1 QQWSDSNRDDVLK
14 AGCKNSEKML
24 KSPPEQAAD
33 LARRRS
39 EAMQATGE
47 KTYCFA
53 GFTLDLR
60 RGSLRSGNAEIELR
74 PKSFLL
80 LRYLVENSGR
90 LVSRDELMKALWPD
104 VVATDESVTR
114 CVSDVRMALGDS
126 AQRIIK
132 TQSKRG
138 YVLTASVFE
147 PEAPSPSDTATT
159 SSDLRSG
166 GERPAERRQ
175 LTVLSCK
182 IVGLTGL
189 SARLDPEDFRVVTA
203 DCHRYCAEILRR
215 HGGYL
220 ARYQSD
226 GVVAY
231 FASPQAAEHAAENA
245 VRAGLALVPS
255 AATLAA
261 TCGAAAELRIGI
273 ATGLVVI
280 GAEPATGEIKEP
292 TAVGETPDL
301 AGRLQNA
308 AKAGGVV
315 VAQTTRRLVGG
326 LFDYH
331 DLGHLPAE
339 GLAEPMR
346 AWQVIGPSSIESRF
360 QALRAGTTPLVGR
373 EEELEL
379 LLRRWRQAQAGDGSV
394 VLVSGE
400 PGIGKS
406 RIALALMERLSDEPH
421 SRLRSFCSPHHQDT
435 ALYPTITQ
443 LERAAGFRRDDTNEQ
458 RLDKLE
464 AVLAQAT
471 NGDAVPLL
479 AALLSLPTDG
489 RYPPLNLTPQ
499 KRKERTLKALLAQME
514 GLAARQP
521 LLMVVE
527 DAHWIDP
534 TSLELLELTVERVP
548 SLPVLL
554 IITFRPEFTPPW
566 VGRPQ
571 VTLLS
576 LSRLSRRQG
585 TE

>member
-1 QQWSDSNRDDVLK
+1 
-14 AGCKNSEKML
+14 
-24 KSPPEQAAD
+24 
-33 LARRRS
+33 
-39 EAMQATGE
+39 MQAIGD

-53 GFTLDLR
+53 GFTLDLQR
-60 RGSLRSGNAEIELR
+60 SSLRSGNAEIELR

-104 VVATDESVTR
+104 VIVTDESVTR

-132 TQSKRG
+132 TLSKRG

-147 PEAPSPSDTATT
+147 PGAPSPSDAATRAVAT
-159 SSDLRSG
+159 SSDLRSASP

-189 SARLDPEDFRVVTA
+189 SARLDPEDLRVVTA
-203 DCHRYCAEILRR
+203 DCHRYCAEILHR

-220 ARYQSD
+220 ARYHSD

-231 FASPQAAEHAAENA
+231 FGYPQAAEHDAENA
-245 VRAGLALVPS
+245 VRAGLALVTS

-280 GAEPATGEIKEP
+280 GEEPATGEAKEP

-315 VAQTTRRLVGG
+315 VAETTRRLVGG

-339 GLAEPMR
+339 GSAEPMR

-360 QALRAGTTPLVGR
+360 EALRAGTTPLVGR

-471 NGDAVPLL
+471 NGEAVPLL

-554 IITFRPEFTPPW
+554 IITFRPE
-566 VGRPQ
+566 
-571 VTLLS
+571 
-576 LSRLSRRQG
+576 SRRPG
-585 TE
+585 SVGHR

>member
-1 QQWSDSNRDDVLK
+1 
-14 AGCKNSEKML
+14 ML
-24 KSPPEQAAD
+24 KSSPEQAAD
-33 LARRRS
+33 LARRKG
-39 EAMQATGE
+39 EAMQAIGE

-60 RGSLRSGNAEIELR
+60 RGSLRSDNAEIELR

-90 LVSRDELMKALWPD
+90 LVSRDELIKALWPD
-104 VVATDESVTR
+104 VIVTDESVTR

-132 TQSKRG
+132 TLSKRG

-147 PEAPSPSDTATT
+147 PGAPSPSDAATRAVAT
-159 SSDLRSG
+159 SSDLRSASP

-182 IVGLTGL
+182 IVGLSGL
-189 SARLDPEDFRVVTA
+189 SARLDPEDLRVVTA
-203 DCHRYCAEILRR
+203 DCHRYCAEILQR

-220 ARYQSD
+220 ARYHSD

-231 FASPQAAEHAAENA
+231 FGYPQAAEHDAENA
-245 VRAGLALVPS
+245 VRAGLALVTS

-280 GAEPATGEIKEP
+280 GDEPVTGEANEP

-315 VAQTTRRLVGG
+315 VAETTRRLVGG

-339 GLAEPMR
+339 GSAEPMR

-360 QALRAGTTPLVGR
+360 EALRTGATPLVGR

-421 SRLRSFCSPHHQDT
+421 SRLRSF
-435 ALYPTITQ
+435 
-443 LERAAGFRRDDTNEQ
+443 
-458 RLDKLE
+458 
-464 AVLAQAT
+464 
-471 NGDAVPLL
+471 
-479 AALLSLPTDG
+479 
-489 RYPPLNLTPQ
+489 
-499 KRKERTLKALLAQME
+499 
-514 GLAARQP
+514 
-521 LLMVVE
+521 
-527 DAHWIDP
+527 
-534 TSLELLELTVERVP
+534 
-548 SLPVLL
+548 
-554 IITFRPEFTPPW
+554 
-566 VGRPQ
+566 
-571 VTLLS
+571 
-576 LSRLSRRQG
+576 
-585 TE
+585 

>member
-1 QQWSDSNRDDVLK
+1 
-14 AGCKNSEKML
+14 ML

-33 LARRRS
+33 LARRRG
-39 EAMQATGE
+39 EAMQAIGE

-90 LVSRDELMKALWPD
+90 LVSRDELIKALWPD
-104 VVATDESVTR
+104 VIVTDESVTR

-132 TQSKRG
+132 TLSKRG

-147 PEAPSPSDTATT
+147 PGAPSPSDAATRAVAT
-159 SSDLRSG
+159 SSDLHSASP

-203 DCHRYCAEILRR
+203 DCHRYCAEILHR
-215 HGGYL
+215 HDGYL
-220 ARYQSD
+220 ARYHSD

-231 FASPQAAEHAAENA
+231 FGYPQAAEHDAENA
-245 VRAGLALVPS
+245 VRAGLALVGS

-261 TCGAAAELRIGI
+261 TCGAAVELRIGV

-280 GAEPATGEIKEP
+280 GEEPATAKANEP

-301 AGRLQNA
+301 AYQLQNA
-308 AKAGGVV
+308 AKAGDVV
-315 VAQTTRRLVGG
+315 VAETTRQLVGG

-331 DLGHLPAE
+331 DLGDLPAE
-339 GLAEPMR
+339 GLEVPMR

-360 QALRAGTTPLVGR
+360 EALRAGTTPLVGR

-421 SRLRSFCSPHHQDT
+421 TRLRSFCSPHHQDT

-471 NGDAVPLL
+471 NGEAVPLL

-489 RYPPLNLTPQ
+489 RFPPLNLTPQ

-534 TSLELLELTVERVP
+534 TSLELLELTV
-548 SLPVLL
+548 
-554 IITFRPEFTPPW
+554 
-566 VGRPQ
+566 
-571 VTLLS
+571 
-576 LSRLSRRQG
+576 
-585 TE
+585 

>member
-1 QQWSDSNRDDVLK
+1 
-14 AGCKNSEKML
+14 
-24 KSPPEQAAD
+24 
-33 LARRRS
+33 
-39 EAMQATGE
+39 MQAIGD

-60 RGSLRSGNAEIELR
+60 RSSLRSGNAEIELR

-104 VVATDESVTR
+104 VIVTDESVTR
-114 CVSDVRMALGDS
+114 CVSDVRRALGDS

-132 TQSKRG
+132 TLSKRG

-147 PEAPSPSDTATT
+147 PEAPSPSDAGTRGLAT
-159 SSDLRSG
+159 SSDLRSASP
-166 GERPAERRQ
+166 GERPAERRH

-182 IVGLTGL
+182 VVGLSRL

-203 DCHRYCAEILRR
+203 DCHRYCAEILHR

-231 FASPQAAEHAAENA
+231 FGYPQAAEHDAENA
-245 VRAGLALVPS
+245 VRAGLALVTS

-280 GAEPATGEIKEP
+280 GEELATGEAREP

-315 VAQTTRRLVGG
+315 VAETTRRLVGG

-339 GLAEPMR
+339 GSAEPMR

-360 QALRAGTTPLVGR
+360 EALRAGTTPLVGR

-471 NGDAVPLL
+471 NGEAVPLL

-585 TE
+585 TEMISRLIHGKALPTEIADQIVDRTDGVPLFIE